1 MAYGAESTPN
11 CKRSLGPIGYSDYQA
26 AKAFRRAKPFPS
38 DSRLIGVAS
47 SRFAHLDRATQ
58 RKPHAATIEHYR
70 NSRLSYEGRGAGV
83 VERGGLEN
91 RCVALRHRGFE
102 SHPLRHTSPRPVR
115 GRLSHA
121 TIPIRDRVSVTPKS
135 TGEANWRPE
144 SATTRPVI
152 RRGAGAV
159 ERARLES
166 V

>member
-1 MAYGAESTPN
+1 M
-11 CKRSLGPIGYSDYQA
+11 
-26 AKAFRRAKPFPS
+26 
-38 DSRLIGVAS
+38 
-47 SRFAHLDRATQ
+47 
-58 RKPHAATIEHYR
+58 
-70 NSRLSYEGRGAGV
+70 

-102 SHPLRHTSPRPVR
+102 SHPLRHTTQPDLASSGERPTR
-115 GRLSHA
+115 SCYNTRWA
-121 TIPIRDRVSVTPKS
+121 QVSVMPKP
-135 TGEANWRPE
+135 TGEADSRPE

>member
-1 MAYGAESTPN
+1 M
-11 CKRSLGPIGYSDYQA
+11 
-26 AKAFRRAKPFPS
+26 
-38 DSRLIGVAS
+38 
-47 SRFAHLDRATQ
+47 
-58 RKPHAATIEHYR
+58 
-70 NSRLSYEGRGAGV
+70 

-121 TIPIRDRVSVTPKS
+121 TIPTGTAVSVRPKS

-144 SATTRPVI
+144 SATTGPVI
-152 RRGAGAV
+152 GRGAGAV